1 MASFPRIQKV
11 VMPILRADPRL
22 EGVTIS
28 SWVADIDHRTFPLIN
43 IRRIG
48 GRRNENAPTI
58 HSAPVIEMTAF
69 STKDLIDCE
78 NIYETAL
85 DVLYDAVENQVV
97 TPEGYIQSMFETM
110 GSTQFSSMFQDS
122 WRVQGLIRLSV
133 RKPRN

>member
-1 MASFPRIQKV
+1 
-11 VMPILRADPRL
+11 
-22 EGVTIS
+22 
-28 SWVADIDHRTFPLIN
+28 
-43 IRRIG
+43 
-48 GRRNENAPTI
+48 
-58 HSAPVIEMTAF
+58 VIEMTAF

-85 DVLYDAVENQVV
+85 DVLYDAVDNQVV
-97 TPEGYIQSMFETM
+97 TPDGYIQSMFETM